1 MRRRAVALLLAV
13 GLAGCDRSPAAQ
25 LSTALEGVLSW
36 IATSRT
42 VADHWLAGRA
52 PRRYTRATLQAAL
65 ESLEQER
72 ASLTSAPRPV
82 ADDQIETALP
92 LIERIEIAVARTW
105 DAVGKVD
112 PAAVREQRQALDG
125 LESQLRALGARGTT
139 P

>member
-1 MRRRAVALLLAV
+1 LRRRAVALLLAV
-13 GLAGCDRSPAAQ
+13 GLVGCGRSPAEQ

-36 IATSRT
+36 IATARM

-72 ASLTSAPRPV
+72 ASLTSAPQSV
-82 ADDQIETALP
+82 ADDQIEKALP
-92 LIERIEIAVARTW
+92 VIERIEVAVARAW
-105 DAVGKVD
+105 EAVGKGD
-112 PAAVREQRQALDG
+112 PSAVREQRQALDG